1 MAYSVEM
8 PELGESVTEGT
19 VTQWLKKVGD
29 EVAVDEPL
37 LEVSTDKV
45 DTEIPSPAAGVLL
58 KILVEEDETVDVGA
72 VIAEIGEEG
81 EEPSGDDSSSKDD
94 ADDSDESDDAA
105 DKDDEK
111 DADEDEK
118 SDEAEKSDKSE
129 KKSGSS
135 SKGEAEDVTMPELG
149 ESVTE
154 GTITQ
159 WLKKVGDEV
168 EVDEPLLEVSTD
180 KVDTEIPSP
189 VAGTLVEILAE
200 EDDTVDVGEVIARI
214 GDADAASS
222 SDDSDDTDDSADE
235 DEDKDADK
243 SEEKDEKKSSDE
255 DEKEDKKADKA
266 EKDDSSEAAKEVTS
280 SEKPSE
286 VEDKSGKTEP
296 GHGSS
301 SEPSEGNLPYVTP
314 LVRKL
319 ADKHNV
325 DLSTIEG
332 TGVGGRIRKQDVLAA
347 AEGGQQGGSHAK
359 AATDNS
365 PAAKAAAVAGPR
377 ASSFKVDP
385 DKQGLRGTTK
395 RVNRIREITAKTTL
409 ESLHSA
415 AQLTQ
420 VHEVDMTRV
429 SELRKENKKA
439 FADKHGVNLT
449 YLPFFA
455 KAIVE
460 ALVTH
465 PNVNASYD
473 AGTKEMTY
481 HGKVNLGIAVDTK
494 DGLLS
499 PVIHDAQDMSLVE
512 LAKAIVDIA
521 DRARNKKL
529 KPHDL
534 SGGTFTISNI
544 GSEGALTDTCI
555 LVPPQAAM
563 IGTGAIVKRP
573 VVLSEDNG
581 EAIGIRDMVYLPIT
595 YDHQVIDG
603 ADAGRFMS
611 TVRDRLEDID
621 FTEDLELS

>member
-286 VEDKSGKTEP
+286 VEDKS
-296 GHGSS
+296 
-301 SEPSEGNLPYVTP
+301 SEGNLPYVTP

-611 TVRDRLEDID
+611 TVRDRLENID